1 MWFPSWFW
9 LALTGTHLVFAL
21 KCSVTYI
28 NKANYEFL
36 FFKENGINNWL
47 AESQPR
53 AKQNTG
59 VYCFMR
65 ISSYDPWPL
74 SGGRDHCDPHFPE
87 EETEAQKSEVIL
99 LMCSRDSQIPT
110 STSGLSTL

>member
-65 ISSYDPWPL
+65 ISSSMIL
-74 SGGRDHCDPHFPE
+74 GHSQEGG
-87 EETEAQKSEVIL
+87 TTVIPIFQRKKL
-99 LMCSRDSQIPT
+99 RPRKVRSFY
-110 STSGLSTL
+110 